1 MQSLRAGLEAD
12 IDQVPESGVE
22 AACAVGF
29 AVVAVA
35 FVCDSRDHLTEGTSA
50 PVASEKHFAGT
61 VAVAGKRAVPSDHS
75 AQKIRSEVVQSQEVE
90 IACCSAVRAGPSFE
104 AIVGTVAE
112 VAGEQVAALWGGAGE
127 ATLAV

>member
-35 FVCDSRDHLTEGTSA
+35 FVGDSRDHSTEGTSV
-50 PVASEKHFAGT
+50 PVAS
-61 VAVAGKRAVPSDHS
+61 
-75 AQKIRSEVVQSQEVE
+75 
-90 IACCSAVRAGPSFE
+90 
-104 AIVGTVAE
+104 
-112 VAGEQVAALWGGAGE
+112 
-127 ATLAV
+127 